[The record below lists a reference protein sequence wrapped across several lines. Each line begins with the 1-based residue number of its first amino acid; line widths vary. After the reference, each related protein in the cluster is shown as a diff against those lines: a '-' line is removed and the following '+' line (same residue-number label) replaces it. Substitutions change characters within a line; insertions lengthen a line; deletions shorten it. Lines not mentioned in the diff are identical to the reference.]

1 MEMTGEQIIALPQ
14 ADVWR
19 GLNDPEILRAS
30 LTGCESIELTGENQ
44 YKVAMT
50 AAVGP
55 VKAKFAGKL
64 ALSDIVPPDSYSITF
79 EGSGGAAGFVKGSA
93 QVALAPAPE
102 GPGTKLTYSA
112 KANIGGKL
120 AQVGARLIDG
130 VARKQADD
138 FFKKFNEIM
147 AASAPAA
154 PAAAATPAAASSVS
168 AAAMPAAASESE
180 PFNPLWFVAGTIIVM
195 MLIYWGLGPDKYI
208 S

>member
-19 GLNDPEILRAS
+19 GLNDPEVLKAS

-64 ALSDIVPPDSYSITF
+64 ALSNIIPPDSYSIVF

-93 QVALAPAPE
+93 QVALAAE
-102 GPGTKLTYSA
+102 GSGTRLTYSA

-138 FFKKFNEIM
+138 FFKKFNAIM
-147 AASAPAA
+147 AASAPQ
-154 PAAAATPAAASSVS
+154 AAAAVPAAAS
-168 AAAMPAAASESE
+168 AAGAETEAE
-180 PFNPLWFVAGTIIVM
+180 PFNPLWFVAGTLVVM